1 MGNGSEFEKV
11 SPVIVNAVK
20 AGATI
25 AEAAQQAEITERTV
39 KRWLTEGRRDAASP
53 YANFSFAI
61 DFIRESRAVDPTD
74 SERLDR
80 DGMLHLLEQA
90 ARKGNV
96 QAMKVWLDN
105 HGPDGDEGEKP
116 GDPLAGIDELAA
128 KRAGVGA

>member
-1 MGNGSEFEKV
+1 MGNGSEFEKA
-11 SPVIVNAVK
+11 SPLIVDAVK
-20 AGATI
+20 GGATI

-39 KRWLTEGRRDAASP
+39 KRWLTEGRRNSASP

-61 DFIRESRAVDPTD
+61 DFIRESRSVDPAD
-74 SERLDR
+74 AERLDR

-105 HGPDGDEGEKP
+105 HRAGGDEDEQSA
-116 GDPLAGIDELAA
+116 DPLAGVDELAA
-128 KRAGVGA
+128 RRVGRA